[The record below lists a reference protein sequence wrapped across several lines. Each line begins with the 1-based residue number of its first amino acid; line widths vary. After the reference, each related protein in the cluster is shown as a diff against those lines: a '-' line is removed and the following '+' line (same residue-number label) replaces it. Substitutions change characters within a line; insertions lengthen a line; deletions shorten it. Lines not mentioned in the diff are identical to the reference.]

1 MEFNLN
7 QILEST
13 ILLEGR
19 KEDVIRKYGEENIDL
34 INKLS
39 QEDPSGNNKYL
50 GWMTKAALGKL
61 EAVEDILNADSIVRL
76 VKGFHKNLAR
86 IKNKD
91 INSYESIF
99 EFKAV
104 VDEAEKKAEEK
115 KFAKQAKK
123 IYEDDEVVVF
133 APFTVQASCKYGA
146 GSQWCIAATSGTN
159 NSNPHFDDYSKHSNF
174 YFFIKK
180 NAPTTGRDYKYAL
193 QYKFT
198 DGGGQTW
205 WDAQDS
211 PSSNRPTWVTQEMMD
226 KVEAFNPI
234 HKEKKLSAQLQ
245 TYLKN
250 PTVRDYKKF
259 SDIIKPEQRSSVV
272 DKLLNSD
279 DVKLDSNTFKILSKD
294 LSPKQKNEFITKY
307 TQGTVS
313 INDYKEMRENL
324 SMDERL
330 LVIINNSHILNQY
343 EIMKDLSDELDQ
355 LKKNEVAGKIDSKKI
370 NNTDSKVLLRKWGMT
385 PEDLEKHN
393 RSNFYVF
400 LSNPNKKVVNLL
412 KVDPLDPSSYRII
425 NMLKLKLENNDGME
439 FYGIKTDSDI
449 LDTSVD
455 SSSNEMDDEVLD
467 FIEKN
472 KSKIG

>member
-61 EAVEDILNADSIVRL
+61 EVVEDILNADSIVRL
-76 VKGFHKNLAR
+76 VNGFHKNLPR

-123 IYEDDEVVVF
+123 VYEDDEVVVF

-146 GSQWCIAATSGTN
+146 GSQWCIAATSGN
-159 NSNPHFDDYSKHSNF
+159 NGFNNHFEDYSRHSNF

-180 NAPTTGRDYKYAL
+180 NAPATGRDYKYAL

-211 PSSNRPTWVTQEMMD
+211 PSQSRPTWVTQEMMD

-245 TYLKN
+245 TFLQN
-250 PTVRDYKKF
+250 PTIKDYKKF
-259 SDIIKPEQRSSVV
+259 SDILKPEQRNFVV
-272 DKLLNSD
+272 DKLLNSKN
-279 DVKLDSNTFKILSKD
+279 VKLDSTTFKILSGD

-307 TQGTVS
+307 TQGEVS
-313 INDYKEMRENL
+313 INDYKEMRDNL
-324 SMDERL
+324 TVDERL
-330 LVIINNSHILNQY
+330 LVVVNNPHILNQF
-343 EIMKDLSDELDQ
+343 EVMKDISDEIDQ
-355 LKKNEVAGKIDSKKI
+355 SKKNEIATKIDAKKI
-370 NNTDSKVLLRKWGMT
+370 NNTDSKVLLRKWSYT

-393 RSNFYVF
+393 QSNFYVF
-400 LSNPNKKVVNLL
+400 LSRPNKEVVNLL
-412 KVDPLDPSSYRII
+412 KVDPLDPASYRII

-439 FYGIKTDSDI
+439 FYGIKTDLDI
-449 LDTSVD
+449 LENSVD
-455 SSSNEMDDEVLD
+455 SNSEQMDDEVLD
-467 FIEKN
+467 FIKN
-472 KSKIG
+472 NRSKIG

>member
-99 EFKAV
+99 EFKEV
-104 VDEAEKKAEEK
+104 VDEAENKAEEK

-198 DGGGQTW
+198 DGWGQTW

-259 SDIIKPEQRSSVV
+259 SDIIKP
-272 DKLLNSD
+272 
-279 DVKLDSNTFKILSKD
+279 
-294 LSPKQKNEFITKY
+294 
-307 TQGTVS
+307 
-313 INDYKEMRENL
+313 
-324 SMDERL
+324 
-330 LVIINNSHILNQY
+330 
-343 EIMKDLSDELDQ
+343 
-355 LKKNEVAGKIDSKKI
+355 
-370 NNTDSKVLLRKWGMT
+370 
-385 PEDLEKHN
+385 
-393 RSNFYVF
+393 
-400 LSNPNKKVVNLL
+400 
-412 KVDPLDPSSYRII
+412 
-425 NMLKLKLENNDGME
+425 
-439 FYGIKTDSDI
+439 
-449 LDTSVD
+449 
-455 SSSNEMDDEVLD
+455 
-467 FIEKN
+467 
-472 KSKIG
+472 

>member
-19 KEDVIRKYGEENIDL
+19 KEDVIKKYGEKNKPLIDR
-34 INKLS
+34 LS

-50 GWMTKAALGKL
+50 GWMTKTALGLLNK
-61 EAVEDILNADSIVRL
+61 EEDILSADSIVNL
-76 VKGFHKNLAR
+76 VTGFHENLSR

-91 INSYESIF
+91 INSYKSIF
-99 EFKAV
+99 EFKKV
-104 VDEAEKKAEEK
+104 VDEARKKAEEK

-123 IYEDDEVVVF
+123 VYEDDEVVIF

-146 GSQWCIAATSGTN
+146 GSQWCIAATSGN
-159 NSNPHFDDYSKHSNF
+159 NGFNSHFEDYSKHSNF

-211 PSSNRPTWVTQEMMD
+211 PSQNKPTWVTQEMMD

-234 HKEKKLSAQLQ
+234 HKEKKLSAQLE

-250 PTVRDYKKF
+250 PTIRDYKKF
-259 SDIIKPEQRSSVV
+259 SDIIKPEQKSSLV
-272 DKLLNSD
+272 DKLLNSS
-279 DVKLDSNTFKILSKD
+279 DVKLDSNTFKTLSKD

-313 INDYKEMRENL
+313 INDYKEMKENL
-324 SMDERL
+324 STSERL
-330 LVIINNSHILNQY
+330 LVVVNNPHILNQF
-343 EIMKDLSDELDQ
+343 EVMKSLSDEIDQ
-355 LKKNEVAGKIDSKKI
+355 LKKNEIAGKIDSKKI
-370 NNTDSKVLLRKWGMT
+370 NNTDSKVLLRKWSMT
-385 PEDLEKHN
+385 PEDLERHN

-400 LSNPNKKVVNLL
+400 LSKPDKEVVNLL
-412 KVDPLDPSSYRII
+412 KVDPLDPASYRII

-467 FIEKN
+467 FIKN
-472 KSKIG
+472 NRSKIG